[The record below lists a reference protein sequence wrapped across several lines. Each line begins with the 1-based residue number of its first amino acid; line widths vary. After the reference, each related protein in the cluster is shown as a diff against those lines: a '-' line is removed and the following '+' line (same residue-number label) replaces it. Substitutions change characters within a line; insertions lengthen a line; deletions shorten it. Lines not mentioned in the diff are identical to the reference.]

1 MTWLNAETGLLHF
14 VSARE
19 DFYYT
24 DSLCRLNIWQNLE
37 WILRK
42 KGYDKVLRIKGKKE
56 RWEIRMENAG
66 FYENA
71 AEPFQKFLE
80 EHGEQLLC
88 DKREKT
94 VFLIPSDLFLS
105 FFEREMAQ
113 WCEKMER
120 NVKREGIFL
129 IVIPKEKEEMF
140 WNSKRW
146 LHSSFMRKFLRDAEQ
161 KKEREERSAYL
172 KEELGERL
180 CLFPD
185 ITKKEIQNMIVR
197 NKVIWGWKIDRK
209 EAEGMADFLF
219 FYLRSAKFR
228 RSFHN
233 PIPQNSKMPL
243 AMMEKALFKEETREK
258 IIQILKEQKQ
268 KVDEEKKKWI
278 SEEGKKKNRGGYC
291 LEEAD
296 IVKRNG
302 MNTAEQTVEVPLYHM
317 MVIQYEDGQKKNFFY
332 PGRYKISDAEK
343 VRRILLLRRKEKSFC
358 VEWETA
364 EMTDYGRIK
373 LKGSCRAKIL
383 SYSKGI
389 GTYLFQEK
397 ICRRS
402 CTFLEL
408 IGEKAFFQESLKSK
422 IALCLQEAQCQGE
435 KPDREKIEK
444 ILNEKWIYENGICF
458 FEFLVK
464 EIEKEKEG
472 EKDENKEV

>member
-1 MTWLNAETGLLHF
+1 M
-14 VSARE
+14 
-19 DFYYT
+19 
-24 DSLCRLNIWQNLE
+24 
-37 WILRK
+37 
-42 KGYDKVLRIKGKKE
+42 
-56 RWEIRMENAG
+56 
-66 FYENA
+66 
-71 AEPFQKFLE
+71 
-80 EHGEQLLC
+80 
-88 DKREKT
+88 
-94 VFLIPSDLFLS
+94 
-105 FFEREMAQ
+105 
-113 WCEKMER
+113 
-120 NVKREGIFL
+120 
-129 IVIPKEKEEMF
+129 
-140 WNSKRW
+140 
-146 LHSSFMRKFLRDAEQ
+146 
-161 KKEREERSAYL
+161 

-358 VEWETA
+358 VEWEIA
-364 EMTDYGRIK
+364 EMTDYGPIK

-422 IALCLQEAQCQGE
+422 IALCLQEAQRQGE